1 MPAAELGEPGIYI
14 AGVDAIAHRVLTSY
28 ATELGGSDG
37 KPGAVAQVLGP
48 RTAQVSKHT
57 HSQAWAIA
65 ADEHGAGLGPEL
77 CTPSFLESEYATI
90 VLPNLVTT
98 REEYLKARR
107 TGRGV
112 SLNRARRNAVW
123 DVIEAYRAAAAADG
137 TTDFEEKSAIAAQVL
152 RNINGR
158 GLADHVLVDEAQD
171 LSPSR
176 LMLLR
181 ALAAP
186 GKDDLFIAE
195 DSHQR
200 IYGQPIV
207 LGRYSIN
214 IVGRARRLTLN
225 YRTTE
230 QNLRYALGILS
241 GAEYTDLVDE
251 PESTDATGRPGAAR
265 SRAPSRRVHSPT
277 NTTSSHTP
285 SVSGSMRRWPP
296 NRSVCWY
303 PPARKANH
311 YHAPSATAGSRSP
324 SSTGTPQDRQGP
336 PR

>member
-181 ALAAP
+181 HSPRRARTTCSSRRIRISASTASRSCWAAT
-186 GKDDLFIAE
+186 ASTSSAAHA
-195 DSHQR
+195 DSH
-200 IYGQPIV
+200 
-207 LGRYSIN
+207 
-214 IVGRARRLTLN
+214 
-225 YRTTE
+225 
-230 QNLRYALGILS
+230 
-241 GAEYTDLVDE
+241 
-251 PESTDATGRPGAAR
+251 
-265 SRAPSRRVHSPT
+265 
-277 NTTSSHTP
+277 
-285 SVSGSMRRWPP
+285 
-296 NRSVCWY
+296 
-303 PPARKANH
+303 
-311 YHAPSATAGSRSP
+311 
-324 SSTGTPQDRQGP
+324 
-336 PR
+336 